1 MRLRKVD
8 EGFQMIKV
16 GIVGGTGY
24 TGVELLRLLA
34 AHPQVQLTAI
44 TSRKEDGLPV
54 ADMYPSLRGFVNLAF
69 SSPEK
74 AKLSECDV
82 VFFATPHGVAMAQAP
97 ELLAAGVRVIDLAA
111 DFRLKDTA
119 EFEKWYGMPHSC
131 PELLK
136 EAVYGLPEINR
147 DAIKQA
153 RLIGLP
159 GCYPTSM
166 QLGYAPL
173 LVQAKPLVDESSLIA
188 DCKSGVSG
196 AGRKA
201 EVSSLLAEAADNFKA
216 YGVKGHRHLPET
228 VQGLQAI
235 AGRKVGLTFVPHLV
249 PMIRGIHSTLYA
261 TIQPDARD
269 TDFQRLYED
278 YFKDEQFVDVMPAGS
293 HPETRSVRASN
304 QIRIAV
310 HRPGGGNLLVVLVVE
325 DNLVKGAAGQGVQ
338 CMNIMFGLDESAG
351 LKHIPVMP

>member
-1 MRLRKVD
+1 
-8 EGFQMIKV
+8 MIKV

-44 TSRKEDGLPV
+44 TSRKEDGMPV
-54 ADMYPSLRGFVNLAF
+54 ADMFPSLRGIVPLAF
-69 SSPEK
+69 SSPEN
-74 AKLSECDV
+74 AKLTECDV
-82 VFFATPHGVAMAQAP
+82 VFFATPHGVAMAQAR
-97 ELLAAGVRVIDLAA
+97 ELLDAGVKIIDLAA
-111 DFRLKDTA
+111 DFRLKDIA
-119 EFEKWYGMPHSC
+119 EFERWYGMPHAC
-131 PELLK
+131 PDILE
-136 EAVYGLPEINR
+136 EAVYGLPEVNR
-147 DAIKQA
+147 EAISKA
-153 RLIGLP
+153 RIIGLP

-173 LVQAKPLVDESSLIA
+173 LAQGKPLVNEAMLIA

-201 EVSSLLAEAADNFKA
+201 EVPTLLAEAGDNFKA

-235 AGRKVGLTFVPHLV
+235 AGRKIGLTFVPHLV

-261 TIQPDARD
+261 HLLPQARD
-269 TDFQRLYED
+269 IDFQALYER
-278 YFKDEQFVDVMPAGS
+278 YFDGEKFIDIMPAGS

-304 QIRIAV
+304 KLRIAL
-310 HRPGGGNLLVVLVVE
+310 HRPGDGDLLVILVVE

-338 CMNIMFGLDESAG
+338 CMNILFGLDETMG
-351 LKHIPVMP
+351 LMQIPVLP

>member
-1 MRLRKVD
+1 
-8 EGFQMIKV
+8 MIKV

-34 AHPQVQLTAI
+34 AHPQVQLSAI
-44 TSRKEDGLPV
+44 TSRKEDGMPV
-54 ADMYPSLRGFVNLAF
+54 ADMFPSLRGHVSLAF
-69 SSPEK
+69 TSPDN
-74 AKLSECDV
+74 AKLTECHV
-82 VFFATPHGVAMAQAP
+82 VFFATPHGVAMAQAR
-97 ELLAAGVRVIDLAA
+97 ELLAAGVKVIDLAA
-111 DFRLKDTA
+111 DFRLKDVA
-119 EFEKWYGMPHSC
+119 VFEKWYGMPHAC
-131 PELLK
+131 PDILE

-147 DAIKQA
+147 DAIKKA
-153 RLIGLP
+153 RIIGLP

-173 LVQAKPLVDESSLIA
+173 LAQGKPVVNEATLIA

-201 EVSSLLAEAADNFKA
+201 EVHTLMAEASDNFKA

-228 VQGLQAI
+228 TQGLQAI
-235 AGRKVGLTFVPHLV
+235 AGRKIGLTFVPHLV

-261 TIQPDARD
+261 TILPEARQ
-269 TDFQRLYED
+269 TDFQALYEN
-278 YFKDEQFVDVMPAGS
+278 YFKNEAFVDVMPSGS

-304 QIRIAV
+304 QMRIAV
-310 HRPGGGNLLVVLVVE
+310 HRPEGGDLLVILVVE

-338 CMNIMFGLDESAG
+338 CMNIMFGLDEATG
-351 LKHIPVMP
+351 LKQLPVMP

>member
-1 MRLRKVD
+1 
-8 EGFQMIKV
+8 MIKV

-34 AHPQVQLTAI
+34 AHPNVELTAI
-44 TSRKEDGLPV
+44 TSRKEDGMPV
-54 ADMYPSLRGFVNLAF
+54 ADMFPSLRGVISLAF
-69 SSPEK
+69 TTPEK
-74 AKLSECDV
+74 AKLTDCDV
-82 VFFATPHGVAMAQAP
+82 VFFATPHGVAMAQAR
-97 ELLAAGVRVIDLAA
+97 ELLAAGVKVIDLAA

-119 EFEKWYGMPHSC
+119 EFEKWYAMPHSC
-131 PELLK
+131 PDILD
-136 EAVYGLPEINR
+136 EAVYGLPEVNR
-147 DAIKQA
+147 DAIAKA
-153 RLIGLP
+153 RIIGLP

-166 QLGYAPL
+166 QLGFAPL
-173 LVQAKPLVDESSLIA
+173 LSQGKPLVNEANLIA

-201 EVSSLLAEAADNFKA
+201 EVHTLLAEASDNFKA

-235 AGRKVGLTFVPHLV
+235 AGRKIGLTFVPHLV

-261 TIQPDARD
+261 NILPEARN
-269 TDFQRLYED
+269 TDFQSLYERH
-278 YFKDEQFVDVMPAGS
+278 FEGEKFVDVMPPGS

-304 QIRIAV
+304 KLRIAV
-310 HRPGGGNLLVVLVVE
+310 HRPGGGDLLVILVVE

-338 CMNIMFGLDESAG
+338 CMNIMFGLDETAG
-351 LKHIPVMP
+351 LMHIPVLP